1 MSDRCRAASGK
12 GTELPTSLEMPCR
25 GPAVRPTVGSPPTK
39 SPDQSPVR
47 QPRRTVA
54 YPAILFC
61 NCANDRTSVCRIRRG
76 QMPHSPDN
84 AQGDV
89 GLSLSRRSGSI
100 WRSSSFNVLDVP
112 ARSCT
117 RSAPR
122 ASNLR
127 FPHAPRRPNNYPLI
141 GSAMCGGTAMR
152 GNAGN
157 SSRSIAATVAVV
169 SGSIVRPIH
178 VPASL
183 IVDGPCF
190 AP

>member
-1 MSDRCRAASGK
+1 
-12 GTELPTSLEMPCR
+12 
-25 GPAVRPTVGSPPTK
+25 
-39 SPDQSPVR
+39 
-47 QPRRTVA
+47 
-54 YPAILFC
+54 
-61 NCANDRTSVCRIRRG
+61 
-76 QMPHSPDN
+76 MPHSPDN

-112 ARSCT
+112 ARNFT

-141 GSAMCGGTAMR
+141 GSAMCGSTAMR

-157 SSRSIAATVAVV
+157 SSRSIAATVAAV

-178 VPASL
+178 VPTSVIPASV